1 MKYNCPNGHGESD
14 IYPVCLVC
22 EAKMDTQLDP
32 IPTLKEMLDADKAV
46 TEEPVYLEKIEV
58 ATPKPK
64 KRFRLKDWYI
74 TATCLVQMAK

>member
-64 KRFRLKDWYI
+64 KRFRLKD
-74 TATCLVQMAK
+74 

>member
-22 EAKMDTQLDP
+22 ETKMDTQLDP

-64 KRFRLKDWYI
+64 KRFRLKD
-74 TATCLVQMAK
+74 

>member
-22 EAKMDTQLDP
+22 EIKMDTQLDP
-32 IPTLKEMLDADKAV
+32 IPTLKEMLDADKA
-46 TEEPVYLEKIEV
+46 EEPVYLEKIEV

-64 KRFRLKDWYI
+64 KRFRLKD
-74 TATCLVQMAK
+74 

>member
-1 MKYNCPNGHGESD
+1 MKYNCPNGHGDSD

-32 IPTLKEMLDADKAV
+32 IPTLKEILDADKPKAV
-46 TEEPVYLEKIEV
+46 EAVKEEIEEEEPVYIEKIEV

-64 KRFRLKDWYI
+64 KRFRLKD
-74 TATCLVQMAK
+74 

>member
-22 EAKMDTQLDP
+22 EIKMDTQLDP
-32 IPTLKEMLDADKAV
+32 IPTLKEMLDADKA
-46 TEEPVYLEKIEV
+46 EEPVYLEKIEV

-74 TATCLVQMAK
+74 TDTCLVQMAK